1 MEFLK
6 NYFSKISPISPE
18 AMELISTT
26 VTLLTI
32 PKKTLI
38 VEQGKHNNYMY
49 IIKSGLVKASSV
61 DDGSEGCETTVSLWM
76 ENETFGDIM
85 TYITGQKATK
95 SYVALEDCVVYCFD
109 IERFRALF
117 ATNHEVCN
125 IGRLVVEDYIVR
137 SKFEHYLQLKLSP
150 KEKYDYIFKHRK
162 SLINRV
168 NGKDLA
174 SYLRIT
180 PETLSRIRKNN

>member
-6 NYFSKISPISPE
+6 NYFSKLSPISYE
-18 AMELISTT
+18 ALELIYTT
-26 VTLLTI
+26 VSEQII

-38 VEQGKHNNYMY
+38 VEQGKYNNNMY
-49 IIKSGLVKASSV
+49 IIKSGIVKASSY